1 MLELSSESSSH
12 DCQNFQVP
20 DDYVEVAV
28 VDQSLDEFVDVSVF
42 GVGKFWDTCGLDEVF
57 EHFGLL
63 APFGS
68 F

>member
-1 MLELSSESSSH
+1 
-12 DCQNFQVP
+12 
-20 DDYVEVAV
+20 
-28 VDQSLDEFVDVSVF
+28 VSVF